1 MPQLP
6 ALRLDPGNA
15 LLDLSPVTNALSG
28 IQEQRNEDRNNAL
41 RHNQLAMQKQS
52 HDLQAQNYQRQWKRQ
67 DVESM
72 GKTALAVDGMED
84 GPQKQ
89 AVWER
94 VVKATGATGL
104 TPEELDYRTGPKMMA
119 AQAGLFR
126 DPMEVEAQR
135 LKLET
140 ARSNLSLNTLKR
152 QQIEKT
158 MAGTGAADPKIAQR
172 EELLK
177 RYGVD
182 PSSPEGQMYVFNGK
196 LPSKS
201 YDNDVQANKKSASGQ
216 RISEGLQNLNKMADT
231 YNDTAFESSLG
242 PIQGSTPDNLIGR
255 GIVNAARLAGEVS
268 NAFGGGNAT
277 PNEVRNNIVG
287 ATEALAAAIKPLIRG
302 PGEGVWT
309 DADQARLVSIV
320 GDLSQ
325 ASTKK
330 EYKRRLNAVR
340 DRVKANFGLEF
351 AFDAVGG
358 MDEASPASPQPQ
370 AAQQNVAR
378 PQSEAEYQSLPK
390 GAQYTAPDGSVRT
403 KQ

>member
-6 ALRLDPGNA
+6 ALHLEPRNA
-15 LLDLSPVTNALSG
+15 LLDLTPVTNALDG
-28 IQEQRNEDRNNAL
+28 IQKQQNAN
-41 RHNQLAMQKQS
+41 RDYAMQQDELAMRKQS
-52 HDLQAQNYQRQWKRQ
+52 HDLQAQNYQRTWKQQ
-67 DVESM
+67 DVENM
-72 GKTALAVDGMED
+72 GKTALAIDAMAD

-89 AVWER
+89 AAWQRIVQSH
-94 VVKATGATGL
+94 GADGL
-104 TPEELDYRTGPKMMA
+104 SPEELDYRTGPKMMA

>member
-6 ALRLDPGNA
+6 ALHLEPRNA
-15 LLDLSPVTNALSG
+15 LLDLTPVTNALDG
-28 IQEQRNEDRNNAL
+28 IQKQQNAN
-41 RHNQLAMQKQS
+41 RDYAMQQDELAMRKQS
-52 HDLQAQNYQRQWKRQ
+52 HDLQAQNYQRQWKQQ
-67 DVESM
+67 DVENM
-72 GKTALAVDGMED
+72 GKRAMAIDAMED

-89 AVWER
+89 AAWQRIVQSH
-94 VVKATGATGL
+94 GADGL
-104 TPEELDYRTGPKMMA
+104 SPEELDYRTGPKMMA

-126 DPMEVEAQR
+126 DPMEAEAKR
-135 LKLET
+135 LQLET
-140 ARSNLSLNTLKR
+140 ARSNLSLNALKR

-158 MAGTGAADPKIAQR
+158 MAGTGVSADPKIAQR
-172 EELLK
+172 ESLLQ

-196 LPSKS
+196 LPPKS
-201 YDNDVQANKKSASGQ
+201 YDNEVQANKRTASGQ

-268 NAFGGGNAT
+268 NSFGGGNAT

-340 DRVKANFGLEF
+340 DRVKANFGLDF
-351 AFDAVGG
+351 DFDALRG
-358 MDEASPASPQPQ
+358 MDEASPESPQQGSFSP
-370 AAQQNVAR
+370 R
-378 PQSEAEYQSLPK
+378 
-390 GAQYTAPDGSVRT
+390 GAPASQGKIRRWNPETGNLE
-403 KQ
+403 

>member
-6 ALRLDPGNA
+6 ALHLEPRNA
-15 LLDLSPVTNALSG
+15 LLDLTPVTNALDG
-28 IQEQRNEDRNNAL
+28 IQKQQNAN
-41 RHNQLAMQKQS
+41 RDYAMQQDELAMRKQS
-52 HDLQAQNYQRQWKRQ
+52 HDLQAQNYQRTWKQQ
-67 DVESM
+67 DVENM
-72 GKTALAVDGMED
+72 GKRAMAIDAMAD

-89 AVWER
+89 AAWQRIVQSH
-94 VVKATGATGL
+94 GADGL
-104 TPEELDYRTGPKMMA
+104 SPEELDYRTGPKMMA

-287 ATEALAAAIKPLIRG
+287 ETEALAAAIKPLIRG

>member
-6 ALRLDPGNA
+6 ALQLEPRNA
-15 LLDLSPVTNALSG
+15 LLDLTPV
-28 IQEQRNEDRNNAL
+28 NNAL
-41 RHNQLAMQKQS
+41 MGIQRQQNANRDYALQQDQLAMQKQT
-52 HDLQAQNYQRQWKRQ
+52 HDLQAQNFQRQWKQQ
-67 DVESM
+67 DVENM
-72 GKTALAVDGMED
+72 GKRAMAIDAMAD

-89 AVWER
+89 AAWQRIVQSH
-94 VVKATGATGL
+94 GATGL

>member
-6 ALRLDPGNA
+6 ALHLDPRNA
-15 LLDLSPVTNALSG
+15 LLDLTPVSNALDG
-28 IQEQRNEDRNNAL
+28 IQNQRNEDRNNAF
-41 RHNQLAMQKQS
+41 RQEQLAMQRQS
-52 HDLQAQNYQRQWKRQ
+52 HASQEAQRARQWKQQ
-67 DVESM
+67 DVENA
-72 GKTALAVDGMED
+72 GKRAMAIDAMAD
-84 GPQKQ
+84 GPQKEAAWQ
-89 AVWER
+89 RMVQSH
-94 VVKATGATGL
+94 GADGL

>member
-6 ALRLDPGNA
+6 ALQLNPRNA
-15 LLDLSPVTNALSG
+15 LLDLSPV
-28 IQEQRNEDRNNAL
+28 NNAL
-41 RHNQLAMQKQS
+41 MNIQKQQNANRKYDMQQNQLAMQKQS

-216 RISEGLQNLNKMADT
+216 RISEGLQNLNKMAET
-231 YNDTAFESSLG
+231 YNDAAFENSLG
-242 PIQGSTPDNLIGR
+242 PLQGSTPDNLIGQGVVNVAR
-255 GIVNAARLAGEVS
+255 LIGEAGNAAQ
-268 NAFGGGNAT
+268 GGNAT

-340 DRVKANFGLEF
+340 DRVKANFGLDF
-351 AFDAVGG
+351 DFDALRG
-358 MDEASPASPQPQ
+358 MDEASPQSSQQYSP
-370 AAQQNVAR
+370 R
-378 PQSEAEYQSLPK
+378 
-390 GAQYTAPDGSVRT
+390 GAPVPSQGTIRRWNPETGNLE
-403 KQ
+403 